1 MFMLLRLLWENL
13 REFDKKYKDERS
25 VNYFLLTPLQ
35 FFFTLIAYYAFVKHI
50 GPKIMEKRKA
60 FDLKYVLLAYNAAQ
74 VLVNGGMCISCIYII
89 WLHKPYDRLSCMMPD
104 RRRTEF
110 GMLELKFAYGYY
122 LLKIVDFA
130 DTVFFVLRK
139 RQHQV
144 SFLHVYHHILMAC
157 GLFFSV
163 RYLTGGHGAS
173 LVIVNLAVHTIM
185 YFYYFISAL
194 RPELKHSMW
203 WKKHITQVQIAQ
215 FLVLLLHF
223 THALLDMECEFP
235 KWALGLASFQT
246 LVMLVLFSDF
256 YYKAYLRPNKRKL
269 VSQANAE
276 QVSEHKEEDFSAE
289 QLAVAESEKNTN

>member
-1 MFMLLRLLWENL
+1 MFMLLRLLWEKF
-13 REFDKKYKDERS
+13 RELDEKYKDERS
-25 VNYFLLTPLQ
+25 ENYFLLSYLQ
-35 FFFTLIAYYAFVKHI
+35 CIFISTAYYAFVKHI

-74 VLVNGGMCISCIYII
+74 VLVNGGMLISVIYII
-89 WLHKPYDRLSCMMPD
+89 WLHKPYDRLSCMMPI
-104 RRRTEF
+104 RQRTEF

-122 LLKIVDFA
+122 LLKLVDFA

-139 RQHQV
+139 HQHQV

-157 GLFFSV
+157 GLFFAV
-163 RYLTGGHGAS
+163 RYVSGGHGAS

-194 RPELKHSMW
+194 RPELKYSVW

-215 FLVLLLHF
+215 FLLLLLHF
-223 THALLDMECEFP
+223 IHALLDTECEFP
-235 KWALGLASFQT
+235 KWALGFASFQMI
-246 LVMLVLFSDF
+246 VMLALFSDF

-276 QVSEHKEEDFSAE
+276 QVSEQKKEDFSAE
-289 QLAVAESEKNTN
+289 QLVESEKNTN